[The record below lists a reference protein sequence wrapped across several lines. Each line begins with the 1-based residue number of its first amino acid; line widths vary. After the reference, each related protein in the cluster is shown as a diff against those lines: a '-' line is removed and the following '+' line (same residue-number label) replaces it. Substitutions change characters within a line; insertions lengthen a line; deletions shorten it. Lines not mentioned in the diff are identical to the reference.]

1 MLYTSTYYGISG
13 LGDDTLAHHGI
24 KGQKW
29 GVRRFQNADGTYTQ
43 AGRNRYFTDDG
54 SLSKKGERAYRKD
67 LKKLNKLKARADI
80 SQQKKN
86 IEKYEKRADTAKK
99 VGLAAASVAGAMAAS
114 SPLNRR
120 LEKRWDRNV
129 FEQRDLYNKLNR
141 QKRSIDKVFWDRTD
155 RIAKLQPGTRY
166 DALRLAEHAHDARL
180 GKVNSAFAK
189 KQVKLGREYNIVSKA
204 SEALDVVEKGKKVVG
219 GAAAL
224 TAAGAGATYVYS
236 KIQANAAR
244 KRISDIGHEK
254 AVADVNRQ
262 IEHMKQTYG
271 NVKLSDL
278 DKKKR

>member
-1 MLYTSTYYGISG
+1 MLYASTYYGISG

-29 GVRRFQNADGTYTQ
+29 GVRRYQNADGSYTQ
-43 AGRNRYFTDDG
+43 AGKNRYFTDDG

-99 VGLAAASVAGAMAAS
+99 VGVAIASTG
-114 SPLNRR
+114 L
-120 LEKRWDRNV
+120 
-129 FEQRDLYNKLNR
+129 
-141 QKRSIDKVFWDRTD
+141 
-155 RIAKLQPGTRY
+155 
-166 DALRLAEHAHDARL
+166 
-180 GKVNSAFAK
+180 
-189 KQVKLGREYNIVSKA
+189 
-204 SEALDVVEKGKKVVG
+204 
-219 GAAAL
+219 
-224 TAAGAGATYVYS
+224 AAGAGATYVYS

-271 NVKLSDL
+271 SVKLSEL

>member
-1 MLYTSTYYGISG
+1 MLYASTYYGISG

-54 SLSKKGERAYRKD
+54 NLSKKGERAYRKD

-99 VGLAAASVAGAMAAS
+99 VGIAAGAVAAGAAVGKVPIYGRRS
-114 SPLNRR
+114 QIHRLADIADNRLDTLGKINRAHGYKELYRIATRENWAKYPEATDRR
-120 LEKRWDRNV
+120 LALM
-129 FEQRDLYNKLNR
+129 QRQFN
-141 QKRSIDKVFWDRTD
+141 
-155 RIAKLQPGTRY
+155 AK
-166 DALRLAEHAHDARL
+166 ALDARHRYENTVAPL
-180 GKVNSAFAK
+180 K
-189 KQVKLGREYNIVSKA
+189 KELNVLKKA
-204 SEALDVVEKGKKVVG
+204 NTVRKGVAIASTGV
-219 GAAAL
+219 AV
-224 TAAGAGATYVYS
+224 GAGATYVYS

-278 DKKKR
+278 DKTKR

>member
-1 MLYTSTYYGISG
+1 MLYESVYYGVSG

-99 VGLAAASVAGAMAAS
+99 VGIAAGAVAAGAAVGKVPIYGRRS
-114 SPLNRR
+114 QIHRLADIAANRLDTLGKINRAHGYKELYRIATRENWAKYPEATDRR
-120 LEKRWDRNV
+120 LALM
-129 FEQRDLYNKLNR
+129 QRQFNAR
-141 QKRSIDKVFWDRTD
+141 
-155 RIAKLQPGTRY
+155 
-166 DALRLAEHAHDARL
+166 ALDARHRYENTMAPL
-180 GKVNSAFAK
+180 KKEMNVLKKVNTVRKGA
-189 KQVKLGREYNIVSKA
+189 VIA
-204 SEALDVVEKGKKVVG
+204 STGV
-219 GAAAL
+219 
-224 TAAGAGATYVYS
+224 AAGAGATYVYS